1 MVDAARGLF
10 QQQGY
15 HATGMNQVLAQAQ
28 APKGSLYFHFPDG
41 KQQLAAEAVTS
52 SGKDISDLIEDI
64 LERADGVRAAVTEIV
79 ELFARVLEDSDFHNG
94 CPVATVALEASDDNV
109 VRSAC
114 DGAYRSWLELLRIRL
129 RRWGIAEERAGD
141 LATVAL
147 SMLEGALLLA
157 RVQRDVGSLRVVGD
171 QLVESLI
178 AAGVRP

>member
-15 HATGMNQVLAQAQ
+15 HATGLNQVLAEAQ
-28 APKGSLYFHFPDG
+28 APKGSLYFHFPGG

-52 SGKDISDLIEDI
+52 SGKDVSDLIEDI
-64 LERADGVRAAVTEIV
+64 LLRADGVHTAVTEIV
-79 ELFARVLEDSDFHNG
+79 ELFARTLEDSDFHNG

-109 VRSAC
+109 VRAAC
-114 DGAYRSWLELLRIRL
+114 EDAYRSWLELLATRL
-129 RRWGIAEERAGD
+129 RNWRIAEERVD
-141 LATVAL
+141 ELATVAL

-157 RVQRDVGSLRVVGD
+157 RVQRDVATLRVVGD

-178 AAGVRP
+178 AAGARP